1 MKHFYFM
8 IITGILMLSLNGCAT
23 LIKPEPYQGEPKKTG
38 NYILLTEVSG
48 ANWQAVKYLADTGEA
63 WILYKNRWKK
73 IADQTL
79 LTKSH
84 YIIKLIATSTMEW
97 QAIRMN
103 PESGESWL
111 INNFQWIR
119 IK

>member
-23 LIKPEPYQGEPKKTG
+23 IIKPATHQGEPEKTG
-38 NYILLTEVSG
+38 NYTLITELSG

-63 WILYKNRWKK
+63 WILYENRWKK

-79 LTKSH
+79 LPKSH
-84 YIIKLIATSTMEW
+84 YIIKLIATSAMEW
-97 QAIRMN
+97 QAIRMD

-111 INNFQWIR
+111 IKDFQWIQ